1 MSLLALNNPTRPAR
15 PTGWVPFALITVV
28 AVPSMAGF
36 LRLVEL
42 AGGPLLLPANPRMA
56 ASPVPVFV
64 HVLSAVPYA
73 VLGAF
78 QFSSGLRRRHPR
90 WHRSTGKALVPLGLL
105 VAVSGLWM
113 TLFYARQPGTGEL
126 SFLLRLTFGSALAAC
141 ILLGFSAIRRGDVR
155 IHQAWMTR
163 AYAIALAAATQM
175 FTLGVGPALFG
186 PGALTKDLSLGLGWL
201 INLAVAEVVIHRYA
215 RPGVPDALTVVGTP

>member
-1 MSLLALNNPTRPAR
+1 MTLLTSTSPTRPAR
-15 PTGWVPFALITVV
+15 PTGWVPFALV
-28 AVPSMAGF
+28 ALVALPAVAGS

-42 AGGPLLLPANPRMA
+42 AGGPLLLPANARMT
-56 ASPVPVFV
+56 ASPLPVVV

-78 QFSSGLRRRHPR
+78 QFSSRLRRRHPR
-90 WHRSTGKALVPLGLL
+90 WHRTTGKVVVALGLL
-105 VAVSGLWM
+105 VAASGLWM

-155 IHQAWMTR
+155 THQAWMTR

-186 PGALTKDLSLGLGWL
+186 PGALTKDLSLSAGWV

-215 RPGVPDALTVVGTP
+215 RPRVPSALTVVGTP

>member
-42 AGGPLLLPANPRMA
+42 AGGPLLLPANPRMT

-155 IHQAWMTR
+155 IHQAWMAR